1 MVGYQADDPPV
12 RYLLEALEADRERD
26 PDLNQ
31 VYAFVPARADNHE
44 EQRALWYAKGVEPIL
59 YTPLSDGDHSPL
71 YDTLKE
77 WCVFADNPTAWRRE
91 ALRKFISKKPEDL
104 DQQTVAEVV
113 SLLAHGDASQLLGEL
128 SPDSSWLTELEK
140 RKVREFLSVWPQEV
154 QHEVALIRTVSR
166 SLVDTLEEA
175 EDAGFPS
182 DAPPVE
188 HHNVIYASGTPC
200 ETLLSPGEQPCAPLL
215 RYCWRR
221 GLLKS
226 HLRSI
231 VVPWTDLRQPVD
243 IIREELD
250 ARRAALLRQLR

>member
-1 MVGYQADDPPV
+1 MVRP
-12 RYLLEALEADRERD
+12 RIW
-26 PDLNQ
+26 Q
-31 VYAFVPARADNHE
+31 V
-44 EQRALWYAKGVEPIL
+44 G
-59 YTPLSDGDHSPL
+59 SD
-71 YDTLKE
+71 
-77 WCVFADNPTAWRRE
+77 
-91 ALRKFISKKPEDL
+91 I
-104 DQQTVAEVV
+104 
-113 SLLAHGDASQLLGEL
+113 
-128 SPDSSWLTELEK
+128 
-140 RKVREFLSVWPQEV
+140 
-154 QHEVALIRTVSR
+154 
-166 SLVDTLEEA
+166 
-175 EDAGFPS
+175 PS

>member
-1 MVGYQADDPPV
+1 V
-12 RYLLEALEADRERD
+12 RYLLEALEADRERY
-26 PDLNQ
+26 PDLNH

-140 RKVREFLSVWPQEV
+140 RKVFDSGQVCPGTWI
-154 QHEVALIRTVSR
+154 ASR
-166 SLVDTLEEA
+166 VDDPEMIQA
-175 EDAGFPS
+175 
-182 DAPPVE
+182 
-188 HHNVIYASGTPC
+188 
-200 ETLLSPGEQPCAPLL
+200 CA
-215 RYCWRR
+215 
-221 GLLKS
+221 
-226 HLRSI
+226 
-231 VVPWTDLRQPVD
+231 DLRQVD
-243 IIREELD
+243 DRCQWIIQNAVGASNPNLSAVHKKRGD
-250 ARRAALLRQLR
+250 